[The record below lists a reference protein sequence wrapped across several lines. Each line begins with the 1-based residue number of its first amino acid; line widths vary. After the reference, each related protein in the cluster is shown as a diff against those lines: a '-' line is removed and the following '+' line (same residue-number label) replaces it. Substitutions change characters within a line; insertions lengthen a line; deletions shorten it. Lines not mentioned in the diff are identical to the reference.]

1 LVIIVIVP
9 KGRVDMQPEKGFSLV
24 EVVVS
29 LALISIVLL
38 SFYPFLINSKKMS
51 DSNMERLV
59 VINLA
64 DATLERL
71 KVDPYS
77 YIEKPSDEP
86 EPEYLVGK
94 SKEKSYTWSNC
105 SSEEC
110 KALYSILLNE
120 KKYNIDVKAS
130 QNSEEGTSQLIRI
143 IVTVKNINK
152 KISYSVEGY
161 VTYGQTGT
169 N

>member
-1 LVIIVIVP
+1 
-9 KGRVDMQPEKGFSLV
+9 MQSEKGFSLL

-71 KVDPYS
+71 KVDQNA
-77 YIEKPSDEP
+77 YIQMPSEIP
-86 EPEYLVGK
+86 SPTYL
-94 SKEKSYTWSNC
+94 YTPSNPNGVKTYNSSNC
-105 SSEEC
+105 VNQNDC
-110 KALYSILLNE
+110 GVYSITMNSRD
-120 KKYNIDVKAS
+120 YSIDIKAT
-130 QNSEEGTSQLIRI
+130 QNSVEASSKLIAI
-143 IVTVKNINK
+143 LVTVKNQNK
-152 KISYSVEGY
+152 NISYSVEGY
-161 VTYGQTGT
+161 VGYE
-169 N
+169 